1 MAEEYGLFIGGKW
14 APGSGRKR
22 IQVADPCR
30 FEEVVGTAA
39 VADESD
45 VDAAVA
51 AAQQAF
57 SAWRALPARQR
68 GEAMQAAAEEV
79 RGHAADLADLVRRE
93 SGLVGRDAA
102 GEVNGAAS
110 LFEYFAQEAR
120 RLRGGVAEADD
131 PDRLVMIVKEP
142 VGVVAAIAPWNN
154 PLYLLARML
163 APALAVGCTVV
174 AKPSSATPLSTL
186 RLAEITGRAGLPPG
200 VFNVVTGYGHD
211 AGEALVSHPGVAKVS
226 LTGGL
231 AAGKRVMALA
241 AEHVKSVTLEL
252 GGQCPAIVCADAD
265 IQAAAEAI
273 AFQAF
278 RQGGQV
284 CNRVNRVYAQNQVCD
299 QLAAALA
306 ERVSRLVVGD
316 STDERA
322 DFAALAGESLVARAE
337 THVRD
342 ATGKGA
348 RVQVGG
354 RRLTGERFDRGHY
367 FAPTLL
373 SECTQD
379 MLVMQ
384 EETFGPVLAVAS
396 FEGFEEAIAR
406 ANDSIYGL
414 SAFLFTA
421 DMSRAFQ
428 GTRALA
434 AGTVWVNDIH
444 LTYTQCPYGGY
455 KQSGLGRTQGPE
467 ALEAYLETKTIYWD
481 MSGSRRHHRAGH

>member
-1 MAEEYGLFIGGKW
+1 MPEEWGLFVAGKW
-14 APGSGRKR
+14 ASGSGRGR
-22 IQVADPCR
+22 IQVTDPCN
-30 FEEVVGTAA
+30 FEEVVGTVP
-39 VADESD
+39 VADDSD
-45 VDAAVA
+45 VDAAVT
-51 AAQQAF
+51 AAQEAF
-57 SAWRALPARQR
+57 PAWRALPARER
-68 GEAMQAAAEEV
+68 GDAMRAAADEI
-79 RGHAADLADLVRRE
+79 RRHAADLADLVRRE
-93 SGLVGRDAA
+93 SGLVARDAA
-102 GEVNGAAS
+102 GEVKGTAS
-110 LFEYFAQEAR
+110 LFDYFAEEALR
-120 RLRGGVAEADD
+120 MRGGVAEADD
-131 PDRLVMIVKEP
+131 PDRLVLIVKEP

-174 AKPSSATPLSTL
+174 AKPSRATPLSTL
-186 RLAEITGRAGLPPG
+186 RLAEITCRAGLPPG
-200 VFNVVTGYGHD
+200 VFNVVTGYGD
-211 AGEALVSHPGVAKVS
+211 NTGEALVSHPGVAKVS

-231 AAGKRVMALA
+231 EAGKRVMALA
-241 AEHVKSVTLEL
+241 AERVKSVTLEL

-265 IQAAAEAI
+265 IEAAAEAI

-284 CNRVNRVYAQNQVCD
+284 CNRVNRVYAQNEVCD
-299 QLAAALA
+299 QLVASLA
-306 ERVSRLVVGD
+306 ERVSQLVVGD
-316 STDERA
+316 SSDERA
-322 DFAALAGESLVARAE
+322 DFAALADESLVSRAE

-342 ATGKGA
+342 ATEKGA
-348 RVQVGG
+348 RLHVGG
-354 RRLTGERFDRGHY
+354 QRLTGGRFDRGHY

-373 SECTQD
+373 SQCTHD

-396 FEGFEEAIAR
+396 FDGFEEAIAR

-414 SAFLFTA
+414 SAFLFTS
-421 DMSRAFQ
+421 DMSKAFH

-455 KQSGLGRTQGPE
+455 KQSGVGRTQGPE

-481 MSGSRRHHRAGH
+481 MGGSRRDHKAGH